1 MKKIKHHLTI
11 NKNIIIALI
20 FIILLSFISIGF
32 ASYDQITSISG
43 LTTVKKAGIVEITD
57 VTLVSS
63 SNVQS
68 SATPTFDKQNATF
81 NIVFGGTDA
90 TYQAVYQIT
99 LTNNSVYDY
108 AYAGFNYNPTV
119 TSTNGTGTG
128 TLTVTTTGISNGDII
143 APGASK
149 VFTVT
154 LDLAVTD
161 PNTTYNADVTSD
173 VSGSTNNN
181 GNLVGSVTPTTG
193 DLTGT
198 NTLAAFTAEVINTY
212 NYQKVFTL
220 TSSNSNFS
228 VVDSN
233 GNDITSF
240 TIAANTTSSY
250 TFYLKAKSDAIFLTN
265 SATTTITL
273 GGNNITSSNI
283 GDLTLSVDIYVA
295 PDTTIPTVG
304 NASLTILD
312 TAGSFTASWS
322 RIDSGGTNITNYTL
336 LLYDSNNNLINTYNT
351 NSDVTTHTYTGM
363 SAATYYFVVYG
374 TDAAGNTG
382 SASASSAT
390 TANGYATK
398 SNSVAMKWVFN
409 VTNSLS
415 SMTSSGATTA
425 SLHKTYTAT
434 LTASTFYTLPT
445 SITVTMGGTTLTSG
459 TGYTYSSSTGAIS
472 IPSVT
477 GDITITGTATRNICL
492 VEGTKIL
499 LANGTYKN
507 IEDITYNDLLL
518 TYSYDTGKFIGEY
531 PIWIEKTHQIEGYRL
546 ITFSDGS
553 YLKTV
558 GYHGIYSYDL
568 NKFVSV
574 DNKEDFKVGTTV
586 ASINS
591 SHTGFTKVKV
601 TSIKYIKHVVNYY
614 HVVST
619 RYYDIIAN
627 NLLTT
632 DGTTILSNLYGFTP
646 NITWPNIRN
655 TTLANKYNVYK
666 YENLADLIPQYMFV
680 GMRME
685 EAKVLTKYGLD
696 LTTFK
701 MYLASNQVNP
711 NMVLNPPNINGLNKW
726 MVTTSDDKVTIL
738 NEKTYL
744 VSEGSAYLLKE
755 PKNTTNFIGW
765 YNSVDG
771 KIYQV
776 GEHAKIYCGTY
787 FEALY
792 QE

>member
-1 MKKIKHHLTI
+1 MVIQMKKIKHHLTI

-312 TAGSFTASWS
+312 TAGSFTAS
-322 RIDSGGTNITNYTL
+322 
-336 LLYDSNNNLINTYNT
+336 
-351 NSDVTTHTYTGM
+351 
-363 SAATYYFVVYG
+363 
-374 TDAAGNTG
+374 
-382 SASASSAT
+382 
-390 TANGYATK
+390 
-398 SNSVAMKWVFN
+398 
-409 VTNSLS
+409 
-415 SMTSSGATTA
+415 
-425 SLHKTYTAT
+425 
-434 LTASTFYTLPT
+434 
-445 SITVTMGGTTLTSG
+445 
-459 TGYTYSSSTGAIS
+459 
-472 IPSVT
+472 
-477 GDITITGTATRNICL
+477 
-492 VEGTKIL
+492 
-499 LANGTYKN
+499 
-507 IEDITYNDLLL
+507 
-518 TYSYDTGKFIGEY
+518 
-531 PIWIEKTHQIEGYRL
+531 
-546 ITFSDGS
+546 
-553 YLKTV
+553 
-558 GYHGIYSYDL
+558 
-568 NKFVSV
+568 
-574 DNKEDFKVGTTV
+574 
-586 ASINS
+586 
-591 SHTGFTKVKV
+591 
-601 TSIKYIKHVVNYY
+601 
-614 HVVST
+614 
-619 RYYDIIAN
+619 
-627 NLLTT
+627 
-632 DGTTILSNLYGFTP
+632 
-646 NITWPNIRN
+646 
-655 TTLANKYNVYK
+655 
-666 YENLADLIPQYMFV
+666 
-680 GMRME
+680 
-685 EAKVLTKYGLD
+685 
-696 LTTFK
+696 
-701 MYLASNQVNP
+701 
-711 NMVLNPPNINGLNKW
+711 
-726 MVTTSDDKVTIL
+726 
-738 NEKTYL
+738 L
-744 VSEGSAYLLKE
+744 VSY
-755 PKNTTNFIGW
+755 
-765 YNSVDG
+765 
-771 KIYQV
+771 
-776 GEHAKIYCGTY
+776 
-787 FEALY
+787 
-792 QE
+792 